1 MKEMHLTTAFLS
13 ALQALRAAVPRKFR
27 YRGFAPR
34 APAFLPEEKALL
46 PELLELARDLVPELL
61 REPLQQE
68 PELLEALVLR
78 SLRIALVEELALG
91 ALVGSDGAEV
101 SRSRGT
107 TVGRRALRRIVDERD
122 EARQLP
128 PWSAW
133 AAREVDALERL
144 AAHVGTLVMA
154 LCDEHLRGSRPP
166 PAQRRRAELDAGGIA
181 SAIEAG
187 QLWS

>member
-1 MKEMHLTTAFLS
+1 MKKMHLTTAFASTLR
-13 ALQALRAAVPRKFR
+13 ALRATVSRKFR

-46 PELLELARDLVPELL
+46 PELLALARDLAQESL
-61 REPLQQE
+61 REPLQRE

-78 SLRIALVEELALG
+78 ALRIALVEELALG
-91 ALVGSDGAEV
+91 ALLGRDGAEV
-101 SRSRGT
+101 PRSRGT

-133 AAREVDALERL
+133 TAREVAALERL
-144 AAHVGTLVMA
+144 AAHVGTLVMD

-166 PAQRRRAELDAGGIA
+166 PAQRRRAELDASGIA